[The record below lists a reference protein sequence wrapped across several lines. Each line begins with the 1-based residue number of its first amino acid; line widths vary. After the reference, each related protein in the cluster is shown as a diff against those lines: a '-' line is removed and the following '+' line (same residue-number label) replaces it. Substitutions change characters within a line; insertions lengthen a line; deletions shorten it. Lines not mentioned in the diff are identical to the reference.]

1 MYIHEWR
8 IHLVRKDMA
17 IMRVRRPLH
26 PVLIGATVALPYPKH
41 SLLICAAFMFYLLP
55 ASAFGADAAIS
66 TTAGNLFS
74 PANVTINEG
83 DKVIWSNLA
92 PTHNVAQ
99 SANALSNVWDGS
111 GFRSGA
117 VGAFDTFQHTFPT
130 AGTFFF
136 VCEPHA
142 PLSGMKGTVT
152 VLPGVD
158 AENPYVDLMAVS
170 NGVGTEGSPFDNLR
184 EAVLA
189 ADPAGSTIRIKN
201 GSTNETFTGA
211 EVISQIL
218 TLISTNGLVIIGDQG
233 ARSAE
238 RSGGF
243 ISRARGD
250 ASPVNDED
258 SDS

>member
-1 MYIHEWR
+1 M
-8 IHLVRKDMA
+8 LF
-17 IMRVRRPLH
+17 RRPLR
-26 PVLIGATVALPYPKH
+26 PILIEATAALQYPKH
-41 SLLICAAFMFYLLP
+41 SLLICAALILYLLP

-66 TTAGNLFS
+66 TTLSNLFS

-130 AGTFFF
+130 AGTFFY

-142 PLSGMKGTVT
+142 PITGMRGTVT
-152 VLPGVD
+152 VQAVEVGDPANLFVD
-158 AENPYVDLMAVS
+158 FNEPS
-170 NGVGTEGSPFDNLR
+170 NGVGTEGSPFNNLGIAISTAS
-184 EAVLA
+184 EMGVINLKS
-189 ADPAGSTIRIKN
+189 GSSI
-201 GSTNETFTGA
+201 ETFTA
-211 EVISQIL
+211 ETLGVISKAL
-218 TLISTNGLVIIGDQG
+218 TLLNITPLSGLVIIGDLG

-238 RSGGF
+238 QSGGF
-243 ISRARGD
+243 RSRARGGES
-250 ASPVNDED
+250 AVNDED